1 MKCPVCQKEI
11 EDDSLFCEYCGAKL
25 KKESSNKRIKIIVS
39 IFVLLLILG
48 LGFGGYLFYSSY
60 VEKQELLLNQERE
73 RANKAELRA
82 QEEHRKA
89 EEARQAEL
97 RAQEKHRKAEE
108 ARQAELRAQEEHR
121 KAEEVRKREDSNSR
135 AIDLGLSV
143 KWASCNVG
151 ATRPEQYGDYF
162 AWGEVEPK
170 TTYYW
175 STYKYCNGSDD
186 SMTKYCNNSKDG
198 YNGFTDNKRKL
209 DLSDDVARMK
219 WGGAW
224 RMPTRA
230 EQDELRNNCTWTWTT
245 QNGVKGYKV
254 VGPNGNSIFLPA
266 AGCVY
271 GGTLDDAGSCGFY
284 WSSSL
289 YTDVP
294 SRAYGV
300 SFYSDSVGWDG
311 SGGRYYGL
319 AVLPVCK

>member
-11 EDDSLFCEYCGAKL
+11 DNDSLFCGYCGAKL

-82 QEEHRKA
+82 QE
-89 EEARQAEL
+89 
-97 RAQEKHRKAEE
+97 KHRKAEE
-108 ARQAELRAQEEHR
+108 AR
-121 KAEEVRKREDSNSR
+121 KREDSR

-170 TTYYW
+170 TTYSW
-175 STYKYCNGSDD
+175 STYKYCNGSY
-186 SMTKYCNNSKDG
+186 SNMTKYCNNSNYG
-198 YNGFTDNKRKL
+198 NNGFTDNKTVL
-209 DLSDDVARMK
+209 NPEDDVATAH

-224 RMPTRA
+224 RMPTIA
-230 EQDELRNNCTWTWTT
+230 EQVELEDNCAWTWTI
-245 QNGVKGYKV
+245 QKGVNGYKV

-266 AGCVY
+266 AGIMDE
-271 GGTLDDAGSCGFY
+271 GTLGSAGSRAGSYGYY

-289 YTDVP
+289 SGDTPRDAYDVYFE
-294 SRAYGV
+294 SGYVGYGDV
-300 SFYSDSVGWDG
+300 Y
-311 SGGRYYGL
+311 RYCGFT
-319 AVLPVCK
+319 VRPVCK

>member
-97 RAQEKHRKAEE
+97 RAQEEHRKAEE
-108 ARQAELRAQEEHR
+108 AR
-121 KAEEVRKREDSNSR
+121 KREDSR

-151 ATRPEQYGDYF
+151 ANSPEEYGDYF
-162 AWGEVEPK
+162 AWGEVTPK
-170 TTYYW
+170 HSYDW
-175 STYKYCNGSDD
+175 STYKYCAGS
-186 SMTKYCNNSKDG
+186 SSTMTKYCTRSSSGKD
-198 YNGFTDNKRKL
+198 GFTDNKTVL
-209 DLSDDVARMK
+209 DPEDDVATAH

-224 RMPTRA
+224 RMPTIA
-230 EQDELRNNCTWTWTT
+230 EQDELEDNCAWTWTI
-245 QNGVKGYKV
+245 QNGVNGYKV

-266 AGCVY
+266 AGHML
-271 GGTLDDAGSCGFY
+271 GGSLDRAGSYGYY

-289 YTDVP
+289 CTDYPDYACRV
-294 SRAYGV
+294 Y
-300 SFYSDSVGWDG
+300 FYSGYVGWSFSYRG
-311 SGGRYYGL
+311 YGQS
-319 AVLPVCK
+319 VRPVCP